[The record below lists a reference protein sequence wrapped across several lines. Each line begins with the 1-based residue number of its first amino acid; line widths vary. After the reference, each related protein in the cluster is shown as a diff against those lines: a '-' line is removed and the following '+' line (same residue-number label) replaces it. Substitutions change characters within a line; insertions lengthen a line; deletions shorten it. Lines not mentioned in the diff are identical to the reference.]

1 MIWGTTPFKVYASQL
16 GNRMLHTVLPAH
28 VAHWQQISKP
38 EPPWWEPLDE
48 ERGHSWAIPKTSA
61 GLCSGSPPLRLKCK
75 VESVHWRT
83 HMLCW
88 TGYLLLPLV
97 DKLLCAVRSLGNL
110 KRTLRSKRTLLL
122 TLHLPIWIYPTFM
135 NLFALD
141 RWSSSVKFNSVTT
154 DFMNRCL
161 LQRQAVLRCPF
172 DQFQEFQASRATPT
186 HAFCYLFI
194 HHTSVNPWE
203 EVLAGSPHDW
213 SMTPGVSSPTS
224 SSSSSQ
230 SKKITVNYTQTLRLP
245 LIEILWGLCVQIVSG
260 LPVKEQGLT
269 LLHKTVFRTS
279 AITKGQVFL
288 STVKASLL
296 KGSLPTLIMNTPCW
310 SRSFEQWLL
319 WCIPVDDAR
328 HWQLFDFYMN
338 VGVRGWLEHFQ
349 LGKVISW
356 RQALRHRVVLHRD

>member
-1 MIWGTTPFKVYASQL
+1 MALTGKWQRHTAQTFSSNSTARHQCALSAFQCNFRLCRKCVVCLLIAFKRVVFLHDDKAEMIWGTTRFKVYASQL

-28 VAHWQQISKP
+28 VGHWQQISKP
-38 EPPWWEPLDE
+38 EPHPKWEPVDE

-61 GLCSGSPPLRLKCK
+61 GLCSGSPPLRLKCE
-75 VESVHWRT
+75 VESVHCRT

-122 TLHLPIWIYPTFM
+122 TLHLPIWIYSTFM

-141 RWSSSVKFNSVTT
+141 CWSSSVKCNSVTT

-172 DQFQEFQASRATPT
+172 DQFQEFQASRATST

-213 SMTPGVSSPTS
+213 SMTPGCVKSNFFFFFSVQEDHRELHTNTEAPSVWDPVRALCPDCFWASS
-224 SSSSSQ
+224 
-230 SKKITVNYTQTLRLP
+230 
-245 LIEILWGLCVQIVSG
+245 E
-260 LPVKEQGLT
+260 
-269 LLHKTVFRTS
+269 RTGS
-279 AITKGQVFL
+279 NTTAQN
-288 STVKASLL
+288 SL
-296 KGSLPTLIMNTPCW
+296 
-310 SRSFEQWLL
+310 
-319 WCIPVDDAR
+319 
-328 HWQLFDFYMN
+328 
-338 VGVRGWLEHFQ
+338 
-349 LGKVISW
+349 
-356 RQALRHRVVLHRD
+356 